1 MGLHERFYTIFRVWV
16 GTKKVLHEGYG
27 WFRGGR
33 EGCGKQLK
41 VKPNEI
47 PILDLGIFSPTRF
60 PKYGWKVKLNHEFAE
75 RRDQNLQ
82 PSPGQMVQLL
92 PLGLRCRWSPD
103 HQDHNHT
110 DHDRGDDQI
119 HAMVGRQ
126 AEGREQ
132 TSDRPVSS
140 KAQQVWPAFTLTW
153 TNPIHL
159 NPFYWIH
166 HSKCYLKH
174 RRSKSE

>member
-16 GTKKVLHEGYG
+16 GTKKGLHEGYG
-27 WFRGGR
+27 RFRGGR

-103 HQDHNHT
+103 HQDHNWSWPWWWSDT
-110 DHDRGDDQI
+110 RDG
-119 HAMVGRQ
+119 GQ
-126 AEGREQ
+126 ASWRTGANQ
-132 TSDRPVSS
+132 WSTSFVQSTAGLTCFHIDSNWPNPSQS
-140 KAQQVWPAFTLTW
+140 ILLNTPQQVL
-153 TNPIHL
+153 
-159 NPFYWIH
+159 
-166 HSKCYLKH
+166 SKTQKV
-174 RRSKSE
+174 